1 MQCYGKKV
9 TLQAFRAISFA
20 IKMVNKTLQ
29 SAILMMVDIVLESS
43 FILVKVDVI
52 LIEASPQAAL
62 LFMDI
67 IHNTFHCF

>member
-67 IHNTFHCF
+67 IHNSFHCF